1 MFMVDNE
8 EWKAAVEVDRRE
20 EILCKPCFLEIQRL
34 IGRPRVTMR
43 DLDMQPRRNTAVV
56 PK

>member
-1 MFMVDNE
+1 MFMVANK
-8 EWKAAVEVDRRE
+8 EWKAVVERDYRK
-20 EILCKPCFLEIQRL
+20 EILCKPCFLNMQRL
-34 IGRPRVTMR
+34 LGRPRVTMR